1 MYQDEKNFMLTA
13 TWVVALVAF
22 IVFTAVLMTSH
33 FHDWDCS
40 KHGGLLNP
48 NGVYSV
54 SNAQS
59 NTPGTVHVQVD
70 ATTTVCKDGYR
81 P

>member
-1 MYQDEKNFMLTA
+1 MSKDLRDFWGSA
-13 TWVVALVAF
+13 ACLVFLVLIAIYGITFAF
-22 IVFTAVLMTSH
+22 SH